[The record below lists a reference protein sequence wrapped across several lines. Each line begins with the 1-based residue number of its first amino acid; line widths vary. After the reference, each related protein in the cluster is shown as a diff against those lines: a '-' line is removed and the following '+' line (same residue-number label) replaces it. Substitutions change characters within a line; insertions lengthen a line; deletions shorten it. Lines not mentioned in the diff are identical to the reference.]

1 MKRLLI
7 SAIATISVLV
17 VQTEVKAL
25 EVCVEKNTN
34 ATFYTEV
41 LKMPIR
47 YCKENERL
55 LLPRTEKNGIQGV
68 KNGIRKTGQDLKR
81 MSDNLSRN
89 LGIRNRRRNK
99 K

>member
-1 MKRLLI
+1 MKKLLI
-7 SAIATISVLV
+7 SAIATISVLAI
-17 VQTEVKAL
+17 QTEGKAL
-25 EVCVEKNTN
+25 EVCIERNTN
-34 ATFYTEV
+34 ATFLTEG
-41 LKMPIR
+41 LNLPIR

-55 LLPRTEKNGIQGV
+55 LLPRTEKDGIQGV